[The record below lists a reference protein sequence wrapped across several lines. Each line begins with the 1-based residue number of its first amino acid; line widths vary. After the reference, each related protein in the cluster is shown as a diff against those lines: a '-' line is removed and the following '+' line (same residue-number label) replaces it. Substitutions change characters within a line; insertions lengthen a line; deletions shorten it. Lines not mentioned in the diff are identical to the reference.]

1 MILDNEALFIL
12 EHFPA
17 SCSFLIKME
26 VLQPNMVQ
34 TKLSYIPKVSFY
46 ICLGLENFL
55 LVDLEWEEW
64 SGGLSES
71 TMGKNLE
78 NSLSRP
84 GVGGEEVFP
93 VVLWV
98 RS

>member
-1 MILDNEALFIL
+1 MKNRGDLLYSLKTLARPSPKLISSHLQAMILDNEALFIL

-17 SCSFLIKME
+17 SYSFLIKME

-55 LVDLEWEEW
+55 LVDLEWEE
-64 SGGLSES
+64 
-71 TMGKNLE
+71 
-78 NSLSRP
+78 
-84 GVGGEEVFP
+84 
-93 VVLWV
+93 
-98 RS
+98 